1 MSNEMDILFPEG
13 KILTIGAEEITIKPL
28 TFGQIP
34 KASKMVAPIIKA
46 IAKSDL
52 AGDSVAKSDLAGDSV
67 AKSDLAGDSV
77 IDMAANWVDIL
88 AIGGDDLINLI
99 GWAIG
104 KDRAWFDTLQMDDGV
119 ELVKS
124 VIEVNADFFTKK
136 VMDRLNLGALES
148 KETGATSSPSSSAP
162 DTAEETSTATP

>member
-13 KILTIGAEEITIKPL
+13 KILTIGGEEITIKPL

-46 IAKSDL
+46 MAKSE
-52 AGDSVAKSDLAGDSV
+52 
-67 AKSDLAGDSV
+67 LAGDSV
-77 IDMAANWVDIL
+77 IDMAGNWVDIL

>member
-13 KILTIGAEEITIKPL
+13 KILTIGGEEITIKPL

-46 IAKSDL
+46 MAKSE
-52 AGDSVAKSDLAGDSV
+52 
-67 AKSDLAGDSV
+67 LAGDSV
-77 IDMAANWVDIL
+77 IDMVGNWVDIL

>member
-1 MSNEMDILFPEG
+1 MSNEMEILFPEG
-13 KILTIGAEEITIKPL
+13 KILDINGEEITIKPL

-34 KASKMVAPIIKA
+34 KASKMAAPIIKA
-46 IAKSDL
+46 MAKSEM
-52 AGDSVAKSDLAGDSV
+52 AGDSVMDLAG
-67 AKSDLAGDSV
+67 
-77 IDMAANWVDIL
+77 NWVDIL
-88 AIGGDDLINLI
+88 AIGGEDLLNLI

-148 KETGATSSPSSSAP
+148 KETGETSSPSSSAP
-162 DTAEETSTATP
+162 DTVDETSTVTP